1 MGWLGWLRWLLG
13 WLSWWVCGSVELKGM
28 DLRSCVGLSKL
39 KGMDLNGCLWLGSG
53 FGYES
58 QWFGYGGLVVTMVCI
73 FMVVCGLVGTEILLK
88 FLGLCCVNDVVVVTV
103 DLWVVVVRYWWWL
116 VLWGVFF
123 FCFLSSNSIV
133 FQWWWWWRWL
143 AFGGWAEFQWEV
155 VAGYGFDGEREKSE
169 LLSILYYYL
178 RVVYIILKMCM

>member
-13 WLSWWVCGSVELKGM
+13 WFSWWVCGSVELKGM

-123 FCFLSSNSIV
+123 FVFYPPILLCFSGGGGDDGWLLVVGLSFSG
-133 FQWWWWWRWL
+133 RWL
-143 AFGGWAEFQWEV
+143 LAMGLM
-155 VAGYGFDGEREKSE
+155 ERERK
-169 LLSILYYYL
+169 
-178 RVVYIILKMCM
+178 VNC

>member
-1 MGWLGWLRWLLG
+1 MGWLGWLWWLLG
-13 WLSWWVCGSVELKGM
+13 WFSWWVCGSVELKGM

-103 DLWVVVVRYWWWL
+103 DLWV
-116 VLWGVFF
+116 LWFGIGGGWCCGGVFF
-123 FCFLSSNSIV
+123 LFFIHQFYCVSVVVVVTMAGF
-133 FQWWWWWRWL
+133 WWL
-143 AFGGWAEFQWEV
+143 G
-155 VAGYGFDGEREKSE
+155 
-169 LLSILYYYL
+169 
-178 RVVYIILKMCM
+178 